1 MLRQARIAEL
11 DAELAK
17 LKEESHDHSLTNI
30 KKMYYY
36 TYGERH
42 YDVTGWNTHVLDGT
56 IYRSTGRG
64 DSRPDEYFT
73 LILDTT
79 NVIIR
84 FMYSLTQCHEEQC
97 YSVGVLTDK
106 TLYSSK
112 KVQEK
117 KAPGWHNIKR
127 VKDIPDVCND
137 FERDIIIT
145 LAHIAPEPLFFY
157 GSYKNIELPE
167 PGATKFKAYSKLPKK
182 TLNNLKA
189 DAAPIYPGEEST
201 DEDVKMSNLGSLI

>member
-11 DAELAK
+11 EAELAK
-17 LKEESHDHSLTNI
+17 LKQENHDNSLTNI
-30 KKMYYY
+30 KKLYYY

-42 YDVTGWNTHVLDGT
+42 YDVIGWNTHVLDGT

-84 FMYSLTQCHEEQC
+84 FMYSLTGCHEEQA
-97 YSVGVLTDK
+97 YSISVLTDK

-112 KVQEK
+112 KVQEQ

-127 VKDIPDVCND
+127 VKDIPAVCNE

-145 LAHIAPEPLFFY
+145 LAQIAPDHLFFY
-157 GSYKNIELPE
+157 RSYKSIELPE
-167 PGATKFKAYSKLPKK
+167 PGTTKFKPYKK
-182 TLNNLKA
+182 IPTKPFNNLKE
-189 DAAPIYPGEEST
+189 DSSPIYPGEEST
-201 DEDVKMSNLGSLI
+201 DEECNLIAELV